1 MFLRTI
7 SNGPYVHKRSE
18 LKARIWWMF
27 QDCSDDREDQGER
40 QEGSRENSTVVVVLD
55 EVEDLRVGQVDAR
68 QAGGC

>member
-1 MFLRTI
+1 
-7 SNGPYVHKRSE
+7 
-18 LKARIWWMF
+18 MF